1 MFSPP
6 LKVTLVIVVAAAFTG
21 EETGYRKRGGVQ
33 ADSVLLSA
41 AGDQY
46 TWVCKD
52 SPCPDEHRPPK
63 TLTECLS
70 YTQIQRERSVYISH
84 CHWLINLDASV
95 GKGTAAK
102 TDSQL

>member
-1 MFSPP
+1 MLLLLLLLGKRQDTGNGEGSR
-6 LKVTLVIVVAAAFTG
+6 LTLS
-21 EETGYRKRGGVQ
+21 Y
-33 ADSVLLSA
+33 SVLL
-41 AGDQY
+41 GDQY

-52 SPCPDEHRPPK
+52 SPCLDEHRPPK
-63 TLTECLS
+63 TLTEGLS

-102 TDSQL
+102 TNSQL